1 VLPAPLWLTAP
12 FPQVIRNVA
21 DADDANRCDS
31 RKMKQRTK
39 SQETPMATT
48 GDRESNGAWPLHDY
62 SVVDGGDIVGIMQRN
77 GEMVRIPAWTVIGD
91 HLILGAHP
99 ADTMPPNVDAIA
111 NVDSFRFYDIPDGVL
126 YLHFAYRDA
135 NVIPDSTDL
144 HIVASSLN
152 DLRAAGKTVFIHC
165 RLGLNRSALLTGLVL
180 IDEGYRAKDA
190 IELMRNLRSPYVLEN
205 KTFERY
211 LLSDTPTNG
220 ITTAASSQPAA

>member
-1 VLPAPLWLTAP
+1 MTQRARAQEAPGVTGP
-12 FPQVIRNVA
+12 R
-21 DADDANRCDS
+21 DDR
-31 RKMKQRTK
+31 
-39 SQETPMATT
+39 
-48 GDRESNGAWPLHDY
+48 AWPHHDY
-62 SVVDGGDIVGIMQRN
+62 SVVDGGDIVGIMQRD

-135 NVIPDSTDL
+135 NVLPDGTDL
-144 HIVASSLN
+144 HVAASFLN

-180 IDEGYRAKDA
+180 IDEGYQAQDA
-190 IELMRNLRSPYVLEN
+190 IDLMRSLRSPYVLEN
-205 KTFERY
+205 KTFERH
-211 LLSDTPTNG
+211 LLSDTARDG
-220 ITTAASSQPAA
+220 IATAASSEPAA

>member
-1 VLPAPLWLTAP
+1 MRSGV
-12 FPQVIRNVA
+12 
-21 DADDANRCDS
+21 DRCDS
-31 RKMKQRTK
+31 RKMKQRAK
-39 SQETPMATT
+39 RQEAQMVISPRDLARD
-48 GDRESNGAWPLHDY
+48 GESNGVWPLHDY

-135 NVIPDSTDL
+135 NVIPDATDL
-144 HIVASSLN
+144 RLAASFLN

-165 RLGLNRSALLTGLVL
+165 RLGLNRSGLLTGLVL
-180 IDEGYRAKDA
+180 IDEGYGAKDA
-190 IELMRNLRSPYVLEN
+190 IEMMRNLRSPYVLEN

-211 LLSDTPTNG
+211 LLSDTPTTA
-220 ITTAASSQPAA
+220 IRAAASSKPAP

>member
-1 VLPAPLWLTAP
+1 
-12 FPQVIRNVA
+12 VA
-21 DADDANRCDS
+21 GAGRDHSQAR
-31 RKMKQRTK
+31 RKP
-39 SQETPMATT
+39 STP
-48 GDRESNGAWPLHDY
+48 DRERNGTWPLHHY
-62 SVVDGGDIVGIMQRN
+62 SVVDGGDVVGIMQRN

-111 NVDSFRFYDIPDGVL
+111 NVDSFRFYDVPDGIL

-144 HIVASSLN
+144 RITASFLN
-152 DLRAAGKTVFIHC
+152 ELRAAGKTVLIHC

-190 IELMRNLRSPYVLEN
+190 VELMRNLRSPYVLEN

-211 LLSDTPTNG
+211 VLSTTRTNAM
-220 ITTAASSQPAA
+220 TAVAFSEPVP

>member
-1 VLPAPLWLTAP
+1 MRSGV
-12 FPQVIRNVA
+12 
-21 DADDANRCDS
+21 DRCDS
-31 RKMKQRTK
+31 RNMKQR
-39 SQETPMATT
+39 ATN
-48 GDRESNGAWPLHDY
+48 ESNGTWPLHNY
-62 SVVDGGDIVGIMQRN
+62 SVVDGGDIVGIMQRD
-77 GEMVRIPAWTVIGD
+77 GEMVRIPAWTLIGD

-144 HIVASSLN
+144 RIAASFLN

-190 IELMRNLRSPYVLEN
+190 IEMMRNLRSPYVLEN

-211 LLSDTPTNG
+211 LLSETPANAM
-220 ITTAASSQPAA
+220 TAPASSEPAT

>member
-1 VLPAPLWLTAP
+1 VAAADRDHSQAP
-12 FPQVIRNVA
+12 
-21 DADDANRCDS
+21 
-31 RKMKQRTK
+31 RKP
-39 SQETPMATT
+39 STP
-48 GDRESNGAWPLHDY
+48 GREPDGAWPLRHY

-99 ADTMPPNVDAIA
+99 ADRMPTNVDAIA
-111 NVDSFRFYDIPDGVL
+111 NVDSFRFYDVPDRVL
-126 YLHFAYRDA
+126 YLHFAYRDTDA
-135 NVIPDSTDL
+135 IPDSADL

-152 DLRAAGKTVFIHC
+152 ELRAAGKTVFIHC

-190 IELMRNLRSPYVLEN
+190 IEMMRNLRSPYVLEN

-211 LLSDTPTNG
+211 LLSDIRTNAITPATY
-220 ITTAASSQPAA
+220 SKPAP

>member
-1 VLPAPLWLTAP
+1 MRRGVDP
-12 FPQVIRNVA
+12 R
-21 DADDANRCDS
+21 DS
-31 RKMKQRTK
+31 LKMKQRAK
-39 SQETPMATT
+39 SQEAPIVISPRDVARSHARRKPTTPD
-48 GDRESNGAWPLHDY
+48 GESNGAWPLHNY

-91 HLILGAHP
+91 HLLLGAHP

-144 HIVASSLN
+144 HIAARFLN

-190 IELMRNLRSPYVLEN
+190 IEMMRTLRSPYVLEN
-205 KTFERY
+205 TTFERY
-211 LLSDTPTNG
+211 LLSETPTNA
-220 ITTAASSQPAA
+220 IRAAASSEPAT

>member
-1 VLPAPLWLTAP
+1 VAGAGRDHSQARREPTTPD
-12 FPQVIRNVA
+12 QV
-21 DADDANRCDS
+21 
-31 RKMKQRTK
+31 
-39 SQETPMATT
+39 
-48 GDRESNGAWPLHDY
+48 SNGVWPLHRY

-77 GEMVRIPAWTVIGD
+77 GEMVRIPAWTVVGD

-111 NVDSFRFYDIPDGVL
+111 NVDSFRFYDIPDGVV

-135 NVIPDSTDL
+135 NVIPDATDL
-144 HIVASSLN
+144 HIAASFLN

-165 RLGLNRSALLTGLVL
+165 RLGLNRSGLLTGLVL

-190 IELMRNLRSPYVLEN
+190 IEMMRGLRSPYVLEN

-211 LLSDTPTNG
+211 LLSGGPTNT
-220 ITTAASSQPAA
+220 IAASAAS

>member
-1 VLPAPLWLTAP
+1 MAGAGRDHA
-12 FPQVIRNVA
+12 QAR
-21 DADDANRCDS
+21 
-31 RKMKQRTK
+31 RKP
-39 SQETPMATT
+39 STP
-48 GDRESNGAWPLHDY
+48 DRESNGAWPLHRY

-111 NVDSFRFYDIPDGVL
+111 NVDSFRFYDVPDGVL

-144 HIVASSLN
+144 RIAASFLN

-180 IDEGYRAKDA
+180 IDEGYRPKDA
-190 IELMRNLRSPYVLEN
+190 IETMRNLRSPYVLEN
-205 KTFERY
+205 NTFERY
-211 LLSDTPTNG
+211 LLTTTPTDA
-220 ITTAASSQPAA
+220 ITAAASSKPAP

>member
-1 VLPAPLWLTAP
+1 M
-12 FPQVIRNVA
+12 
-21 DADDANRCDS
+21 
-31 RKMKQRTK
+31 MKQRAK
-39 SQETPMATT
+39 SQEAPMVISPRDVARD
-48 GDRESNGAWPLHDY
+48 GESNGAWPLHHY

-135 NVIPDSTDL
+135 NVIPDATDL
-144 HIVASSLN
+144 RLAASFLN

-190 IELMRNLRSPYVLEN
+190 IEMMRNLRSPYVLEN

-211 LLSDTPTNG
+211 LLSDTPTNA
-220 ITTAASSQPAA
+220 IRAAASSKPAP

>member
-1 VLPAPLWLTAP
+1 MRSDV
-12 FPQVIRNVA
+12 
-21 DADDANRCDS
+21 DRCDS
-31 RKMKQRTK
+31 RKMKQRAK
-39 SQETPMATT
+39 N
-48 GDRESNGAWPLHDY
+48 ESNGTWPLHDY

-111 NVDSFRFYDIPDGVL
+111 NVDSFRFYDIPDGAL

-135 NVIPDSTDL
+135 NVIPDATDL
-144 HIVASSLN
+144 RIAASFLN

-165 RLGLNRSALLTGLVL
+165 RLGLNRSGLLTGLVL
-180 IDEGYRAKDA
+180 IDEGYRAQDA
-190 IELMRNLRSPYVLEN
+190 IELMRKLRSPYVLEN

-211 LLSDTPTNG
+211 LLSDAPTNDMAA
-220 ITTAASSQPAA
+220 AASSEPAP

>member
-1 VLPAPLWLTAP
+1 MRSGV
-12 FPQVIRNVA
+12 
-21 DADDANRCDS
+21 DRCDS
-31 RKMKQRTK
+31 REMKQRAK
-39 SQETPMATT
+39 N
-48 GDRESNGAWPLHDY
+48 ESNGTWPLHNY

-111 NVDSFRFYDIPDGVL
+111 NVDSFRFYDIPDGVV

-135 NVIPDSTDL
+135 NVLPDATDL
-144 HIVASSLN
+144 RIAASFLN

-165 RLGLNRSALLTGLVL
+165 RLGLNRSGLLTGLVL

-190 IELMRNLRSPYVLEN
+190 IEMMRTLRSPYVLEN
-205 KTFERY
+205 ETFERY
-211 LLSDTPTNG
+211 LLSDTPTTA
-220 ITTAASSQPAA
+220 IRAAASSKPAP

>member
-1 VLPAPLWLTAP
+1 MSGAGS
-12 FPQVIRNVA
+12 
-21 DADDANRCDS
+21 DH
-31 RKMKQRTK
+31 
-39 SQETPMATT
+39 SQARRQATT
-48 GDRESNGAWPLHDY
+48 RDRESNGAWPLHHY

-111 NVDSFRFYDIPDGVL
+111 NVDSFRFYDLPDGIL
-126 YLHFAYRDA
+126 YLHFAYRDTDA
-135 NVIPDSTDL
+135 IPDASDL
-144 HIVASSLN
+144 HIAASFLN
-152 DLRAAGKTVFIHC
+152 DLRGAGKTVFIHC

-190 IELMRNLRSPYVLEN
+190 IALMRNLRSPYVLEN

-211 LLSDTPTNG
+211 LLSGAPTNAL
-220 ITTAASSQPAA
+220 TAAAASEPAS